1 MICFVDYRTT
11 DEECNNLHNLGLKI
25 IKIPKAPA
33 LYDAI
38 NGHVDIQNKYSWWKK
53 QININK

>member
-38 NGHVDIQNKYSWWKK
+38 NGHVDIQINILDEK

>member
-25 IKIPKAPA
+25 IKIPK
-33 LYDAI
+33 LKNFLVVDA
-38 NGHVDIQNKYSWWKK
+38 GG
-53 QININK
+53 

>member
-11 DEECNNLHNLGLKI
+11 DEECDNLHNLGLKI

-33 LYDAI
+33 LYDDLCTTFPVFSI
-38 NGHVDIQNKYSWWKK
+38 ILLSH
-53 QININK
+53 